1 MLLDGPAGPAP
12 QTSRR
17 RAEPLAD
24 ALERAMAAG
33 FVERQPVGPFA
44 HLVFGALNEA
54 GLAIAR
60 AEDPVRARR
69 ELGYS
74 LIRLLDGLAPLD

>member
-1 MLLDGPAGPAP
+1 MLLDGPAVLGAGDRRGLAP
-12 QTSRR
+12 V
-17 RAEPLAD
+17 AA
-24 ALERAMAAG
+24 ALERAMEAG
-33 FVERQPVGPFA
+33 LVERQPVGPLA

-60 AEDPVRARR
+60 AEDPDRARR

-74 LIRLLDGLAPLD
+74 LVRLLDGLAPLD